1 MSRTIALNMT
11 RPHERLGIKK
21 PAGRRLSN
29 AFIAWNVVFFAI
41 AVVMAVGYI
50 VQVNRASARGFAL
63 RDVEQHIENVHTE
76 VLILED
82 KVARLSSIESLG
94 ERADELGLV
103 PTNYAEYIHPA
114 SQTYA
119 LK

>member
-1 MSRTIALNMT
+1 MT
-11 RPHERLGIKK
+11 RPHERLGIQK
-21 PAGRRLSN
+21 PLGRRLPN
-29 AFIAWNVVFFAI
+29 ALTVWNAALFGIALA
-41 AVVMAVGYI
+41 MAVGYV

-63 RDVEQHIENVHTE
+63 QDVKQHMDDVQTE

-94 ERADELGLV
+94 TRADELGLV
-103 PTNYAEYIHPA
+103 PTTYVRYVHAA
-114 SQTYA
+114 SKSYA